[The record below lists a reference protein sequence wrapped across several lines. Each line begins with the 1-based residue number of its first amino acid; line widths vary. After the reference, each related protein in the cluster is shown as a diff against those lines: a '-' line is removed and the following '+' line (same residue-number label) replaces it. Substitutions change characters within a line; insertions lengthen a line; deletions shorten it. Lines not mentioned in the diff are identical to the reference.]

1 MARGSP
7 RAVFLPVEAPCRLGQ
22 TGPLKPL
29 FADMPTTIFEAMSGA
44 ARDLGAVN
52 LGQGFPDFGWPEDVI
67 ARAAEALS
75 TGSNQYPPMR
85 GLPELREAVAA
96 HYRRHQGLV
105 IDPSQ
110 VIVTSGATEALASS
124 LLALIEPG
132 DEVVLIQPLYD
143 AYLPLVLRAGGVP
156 RLVRLTPPDWR
167 ITEAALAEAFTGRT
181 RLAVFNNPHNPTAR
195 VFGADELA
203 LLAAAAVRSDAL
215 ILADEVWEHLFF
227 DRPSFP
233 SIAALP
239 GMAERVVKLGSAG
252 KIFSMTG
259 WKVGWIVAPR
269 ALAEPIAK
277 AHQFVTFT
285 TPPNLQAGAAYGL
298 GKPDAYFDTMRAG
311 FAAPRDKMRHAL
323 DAAGYATLDCEGTYF
338 LCVDLAASGVKMG
351 DAEFCS
357 RAVAEAG
364 VAAIPLS
371 AFYAENPVTNVIRLC
386 YAKKVETIDAGI
398 AALARARA
406 LLAG

>member
-1 MARGSP
+1 MN
-7 RAVFLPVEAPCRLGQ
+7 
-22 TGPLKPL
+22 PL

-44 ARDLGAVN
+44 ARASGAVN

-67 ARAAEALS
+67 ARAAEALIR
-75 TGSNQYPPMR
+75 GSNQYPPMR

-96 HYRRHQGLV
+96 HYARHQGLAV
-105 IDPSQ
+105 DPAR

-124 LLALIEPG
+124 LLALIAPG

-167 ITEAALAEAFTGRT
+167 ITEEALASAFTERT
-181 RLAVFNNPHNPTAR
+181 RLVLFNNPHNPTAR
-195 VFGADELA
+195 LFGTDELA
-203 LLAAAAVRSDAL
+203 LLAAAAGRSGAL
-215 ILADEVWEHLFF
+215 ILSDEVWEHLFF
-227 DRPSFP
+227 GRPGFS
-233 SIAALP
+233 SIAGLP
-239 GMAERVVKLGSAG
+239 DMAERVVKIGSAG

-259 WKVGWIVAPR
+259 WKVGWIVAPP

-298 GKPDAYFDTMRAG
+298 GKPRSYFDSMRAG
-311 FAAPRDKMRHAL
+311 FAAARDAMREKL
-323 DAAGYATLDCEGTYF
+323 GAAGYAVLASEGTYF
-338 LCVDLAASGVKMG
+338 LCVDLTASGIALD
-351 DAEFCS
+351 DASFCR

-371 AFYAENPVTNVIRLC
+371 AFYAEDPVTNVVRLC
-386 YAKKVETIDAGI
+386 YAKKAETIDAGI
-398 AALARARA
+398 AALAKARG
-406 LLAG
+406 LFAG

>member
-1 MARGSP
+1 MN
-7 RAVFLPVEAPCRLGQ
+7 
-22 TGPLKPL
+22 PL

-67 ARAAEALS
+67 AKAAEAL
-75 TGSNQYPPMR
+75 TNGSNQYPPMR
-85 GLPELREAVAA
+85 GIPELREAVAA
-96 HYRRHQGLV
+96 HYRRHQGLI

-181 RLAVFNNPHNPTAR
+181 RLALFNNPHNPTGR

-203 LLAAAAVRSDAL
+203 LLAEAAIRSDAL
-215 ILADEVWEHLFF
+215 VLADEVWEHLFF
-227 DRPSFP
+227 DRPCFP
-233 SIAALP
+233 SLAALP
-239 GMAERVVKLGSAG
+239 RMEERVVKLGSAG

-259 WKVGWIVAPR
+259 WKVGWIVAPP

-298 GKPDAYFDTMRAG
+298 GKPLDWFEAMRAG
-311 FAAPRDKMRHAL
+311 FAASREAMGQKL
-323 DAAGYATLDCEGTYF
+323 DAAGYATLASEGTYF
-338 LCVDLAASGVKMG
+338 LCVDLIGSGIAMG
-351 DAEFCS
+351 DAEFCR

-371 AFYAENPVTNVIRLC
+371 AFYAEDPVTNVIRLC
-386 YAKKVETIDAGI
+386 YAKKAETIEAGI
-398 AALARARA
+398 AALVRARA
-406 LLAG
+406 LLRGG

>member
-1 MARGSP
+1 MN
-7 RAVFLPVEAPCRLGQ
+7 
-22 TGPLKPL
+22 PL

-67 ARAAEALS
+67 ARAAEAL
-75 TGSNQYPPMR
+75 TRGSNQYPPMR

-96 HYRRHQGLV
+96 HYARHQGLA

-124 LLALIEPG
+124 LLALIAPG

-167 ITEAALAEAFTGRT
+167 ITEEVLAGAFTART
-181 RLAVFNNPHNPTAR
+181 KLVLFNNPHNPTAR
-195 VFGADELA
+195 LFDPDELA
-203 LLAAAAVRSDAL
+203 LLAAAAARSDAV
-215 ILADEVWEHLFF
+215 ILSDEVWEHLFF
-227 DRPSFP
+227 DRPGFP
-233 SIAALP
+233 SIAGLP
-239 GMAERVVKLGSAG
+239 DMAERVVKIGSAG

-259 WKVGWIVAPR
+259 WKVGWIVAPPPM
-269 ALAEPIAK
+269 AEPIAK

-298 GKPDAYFDTMRAG
+298 GKPQAYFEEMRAG
-311 FAAPRDKMRHAL
+311 FAAARDAMREKL
-323 DAAGYATLDCEGTYF
+323 EAAGYAVLASEGTYF
-338 LCVDLAASGVKMG
+338 LCVDLTASGIALD
-351 DAEFCS
+351 DATFCR

-371 AFYAENPVTNVIRLC
+371 AFYAEAPVTNVVRLC
-386 YAKKVETIDAGI
+386 FAKKAETIDAGI
-398 AALARARA
+398 AALSRARA
-406 LLAG
+406 LFAAA